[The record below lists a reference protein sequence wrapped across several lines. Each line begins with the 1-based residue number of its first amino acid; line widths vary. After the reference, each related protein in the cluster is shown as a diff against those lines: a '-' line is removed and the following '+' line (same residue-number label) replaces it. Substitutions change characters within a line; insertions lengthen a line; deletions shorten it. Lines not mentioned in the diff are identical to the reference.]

1 MAEEKT
7 ERQLLEDM
15 NERLRQIAGLLA
27 IQGKSQD
34 DQIAILTG
42 LGFDSKMIGLFL
54 GMSSDTVRVRR
65 MRNKRRQV

>member
-1 MAEEKT
+1 MADEKT
-7 ERQLLEDM
+7 ERALLEEM

-34 DQIAILTG
+34 DQIAVLTG
-42 LGFDSKMIGLFL
+42 LGFESKMIGLFL

-65 MRNKRRQV
+65 MRKKRR

>member
-1 MAEEKT
+1 MTDEKT
-7 ERQLLEDM
+7 ERQLLEEM

-27 IQGKSQD
+27 IQGKTQD
-34 DQIAILTG
+34 DQIAVLTG

-65 MRNKRRQV
+65 MRNKRR